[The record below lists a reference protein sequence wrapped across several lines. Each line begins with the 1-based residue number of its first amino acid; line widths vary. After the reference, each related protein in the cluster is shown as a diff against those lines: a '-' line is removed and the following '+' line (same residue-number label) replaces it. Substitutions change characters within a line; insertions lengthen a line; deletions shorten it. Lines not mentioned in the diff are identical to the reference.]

1 MSLAQVSIKRPIF
14 ITCVMIGILVGGIY
28 SFKKMSVDLFPEV
41 SIPIVT
47 VSTVY
52 QGAGPNEIET
62 LVSRPIEEEISSIA
76 GIKRLTSRNIEGI
89 SIVIVEFLSTVD
101 AKYAEQQ
108 VRDKVNIAKAS
119 LPDEIDDS
127 VIKKFDPADTPI
139 LQISLTGENIG
150 DAEMYDIADEFVKP
164 RLEQVNNV
172 GAIDIIGGRKRE
184 IHVLLDRQK
193 LRSREI
199 SVGQVAAQIGA
210 SGENIP
216 SGKVNRGGNELVF
229 RGVGEFKTVP
239 EIGDTLVNL
248 YGNEVPTRI
257 ADLGVVKDTLE
268 DETSRGYMKGKRI
281 LILQVY
287 RQAGTNTLAV
297 AEDIKKQLKKI
308 EPDLAKLPGAPKVQ
322 VIVDASTKIAD
333 NVFDVYETI
342 VIGIVLTVITVFFFL
357 GSARSTLITALSLPL
372 SLIGSFILLGAAN
385 FSINIV
391 SLLALSL
398 AVGLLID
405 DAIVVIENIYRFME
419 KGYDANEAAEKGTS
433 EIQMAAV
440 AITLVVMAVFV
451 PVAMMSGTIGQ
462 FLKQFGLTVA
472 FSMAISLFVAL
483 TIIPML
489 AAYFGGSGHAGH
501 DVNAKPGLYDKTL
514 GRMVKGFDRFQT
526 MLENLYEKFLRLT
539 LRNSIITLGV
549 TLGVFIF
556 SIFVAGRLPGEFVPD
571 DDSGETTVTLE
582 LAPGSNLDSTTKIAQ
597 EVDAIIAKNPLVDFA
612 MYFTGNVNGEAN
624 KANFFV
630 KLKDERNG
638 LTTVAYRDEL
648 RDQLA
653 HLKASANPVVKKFDA
668 SGGSG
673 GQPLTLNIVSGNP
686 EALQASADKILAKLR
701 ADKRLKDVDTN
712 FRLGKPEYQVKLK
725 PGAAKEYGINTKT
738 MGAELRAQVEGAT
751 TAKFREKGREYD
763 VRVRMTDE
771 QRDLKEMYNQVWI
784 PNINRKLVKL
794 SDVANGTTESGPA
807 SIERQ
812 DRARYIQVTA
822 GVAPGADLNA
832 VISELEK
839 DMNSGPNKLPT
850 DVRYSFAG
858 DAENMQEL
866 ATSTVVAV
874 GAGILVIYL
883 ILSSLYES
891 FITPMTIMISL
902 PLAISGAFFGLYL
915 TGKTINLFAIFG
927 FFMLIGVAGKNGIL
941 LVDYTKQLMDEGK
954 NRVDALAEAGR
965 TRLRPILM
973 TSFALIAGT
982 LPIAIGLNPASRSR
996 TSMGVTIVAGVLLST
1011 VLTLIAIPAIF
1022 TYVDR
1027 FRVWANKLG
1036 AKFTSKKKDQGHGD
1050 HKNSPKGNVN
1060 SLPPSDKNINGTPV
1074 NVHRVIE

>member
-1 MSLAQVSIKRPIF
+1 MSLATISIKRPIL
-14 ITCVMIGILVGGIY
+14 ITCVMIGILVAGIY

-52 QGAGPNEIET
+52 AGAGPNEIET
-62 LVSRPIEEEISSIA
+62 LVSRPIEEEISAIS
-76 GIKRLTSRNIEGI
+76 GIKRLTSRNLEGI
-89 SIVIVEFLSTVD
+89 SIVIVEFLSSVD

-108 VRDKVNIAKAS
+108 VRDKVNIAKGN
-119 LPDEIDDS
+119 LPKEIDDS
-127 VIKKFDPADTPI
+127 IIKKYDPADSPI
-139 LQISLTGENIG
+139 VMVSLTGTNIG
-150 DAEMYDIADEFVKP
+150 DAALYDIADEFVKP

-193 LRSREI
+193 LKSREI
-199 SVGQVAAQIGA
+199 SVGQVANQIGA

-216 SGKVNRGGNELVF
+216 SGKVNRGKDELVF
-229 RGVGEFKTVP
+229 RGVGEFKSVP
-239 EIGDTLVNL
+239 EIADTLVNL
-248 YGNEVPTRI
+248 YGNEVPTRV

-268 DETSRGYMKGKRI
+268 DEKSRGFLKGNRI

-297 AEDIKKQLKKI
+297 AADIKKQLQKI
-308 EPDLAKLPGAPKVQ
+308 SPDLAKLPGAPKVQ
-322 VIVDASTKIAD
+322 VMVDASTKIAD
-333 NVFDVYETI
+333 NVADVYETI
-342 VIGIVLTVITVFFFL
+342 VIGIILTVITVFFFL

-419 KGYDANEAAEKGTS
+419 KGYDSVEAAEKGTE

-489 AAYFGGSGHAGH
+489 AAYFGGSGHGHVEAGH
-501 DVNAKPGLYDKTL
+501 TPGLYDKTL
-514 GRMVKGFDRFQT
+514 GRVVKGFDRFQT
-526 MLENLYEKFLRLT
+526 WLENVYEKFLRLT
-539 LRNSIITLGV
+539 LRHTIITLGG
-549 TLGVFIF
+549 TLALFIF
-556 SIFVAGRLPGEFVPD
+556 SLFVATRIPGEFVPD
-571 DDSGETTVTLE
+571 DDSGESTVTLE
-582 LAPGSNLDSTTKIAQ
+582 LAPGANLDTTTKIAQ
-597 EVDAIIAKNPLVDFA
+597 EVDAIITKNPLVDYS
-612 MYFTGNVNGEAN
+612 MYFSGNVNGEAN
-624 KANFFV
+624 KASFTV
-630 KLKDERNG
+630 KLKNERNG
-638 LTTVAYRDEL
+638 LTTVQY
-648 RDQLA
+648 RDQLRSELA
-653 HLKASANPVVKKFDA
+653 YLKNEANPIVKKYDA
-668 SGGSG
+668 SGGSQ
-673 GQPLTLNIVSGNP
+673 GQPLTLNLVSGNP
-686 EALQASADKILAKLR
+686 EALQASADKVLAFLK

-712 FRLGKPEYQVKLK
+712 FRLGKPELQVKLR

-738 MGAELRAQVEGAT
+738 MGNELRAQVEGYT

-763 VRVRMTDE
+763 VRVRLTDD
-771 QRDLKEMYNQVWI
+771 QRDLKEMYNQVYI
-784 PNINRKLVKL
+784 PNINRKLVRL
-794 SDVANGTTESGPA
+794 SDVATATVESGPA

-812 DRARYIQVTA
+812 DRARYIQISA
-822 GVAPGADLNA
+822 GIALGANQSAAIADL
-832 VISELEK
+832 EKFMLE
-839 DMNSGPNKLPT
+839 GPNKLPS

-866 ATSTVVAV
+866 ATSTIVAV
-874 GAGILVIYL
+874 GFGILVIYL

-915 TGKTINLFAIFG
+915 TGKTLNLFAIFG
-927 FFMLIGVAGKNGIL
+927 VFMLIGVAGKNGIL
-941 LVDYTKQLMDEGK
+941 LVDYTKHMMALGK
-954 NRVDALAEAGR
+954 NRVDALAEAGK

-982 LPIAIGLNPASRSR
+982 IPIVIGLNPASRTR
-996 TSMGVTIVAGVLLST
+996 TSMGVTIVGGVLLST

-1027 FRVWANKLG
+1027 FRVWANNIGSKY
-1036 AKFTSKKKDQGHGD
+1036 TSKKKDKKENGKHVD
-1050 HKNSPKGNVN
+1050 VKRPV
-1060 SLPPSDKNINGTPV
+1060 PSINQSDDGTPV
-1074 NVHRVIE
+1074 NIHSVTE

>member
-1 MSLAQVSIKRPIF
+1 MSLATVSIKRPIF
-14 ITCVMIGILVGGIY
+14 ITCVMIGILVAGIY

-41 SIPIVT
+41 SIPVIT

-52 QGAGPNEIET
+52 KGAGPNEIET

-76 GIKRLTSRNIEGI
+76 GIKRLTSRNLEGI
-89 SIVIVEFLSTVD
+89 SIVIVEFLSSVD
-101 AKYAEQQ
+101 SKYAEQQ

-127 VIKKFDPADTPI
+127 IIKKFDPSDTPI
-139 LQISLTGENIG
+139 LMISLTGKDIG
-150 DAEMYDIADEFVKP
+150 DAALFDIADEFVKP

-184 IHVLLDRQK
+184 VHVLLDRQK
-193 LRSREI
+193 LRAREI
-199 SVGQVAAQIGA
+199 SVGQVASQIGA

-216 SGKVNRGGNELVF
+216 SGKVNRGESELVF
-229 RGVGEFKTVP
+229 RGVGEFRSVP
-239 EIGDTLVNL
+239 EIADTLVNL
-248 YGNEVPTRI
+248 HGNEVPTRV

-268 DETSRGYMKGKRI
+268 DEKSRGFLKGQKI

-297 AEDIKKQLKKI
+297 ADDIKKQLQKI
-308 EPDLAKLPGAPKVQ
+308 APDLAKLPGAPKLQ
-322 VIVDASTKIAD
+322 VMVDASTKISD
-333 NVFDVYETI
+333 NVADVYETI
-342 VIGIVLTVITVFFFL
+342 IIGIILTVITVFFFL

-372 SLIGSFILLGAAN
+372 SLIGAFILLGAAK

-419 KGYDANEAAEKGTS
+419 KGYDAEEAAEKGTA
-433 EIQMAAV
+433 EIQMAAT

-501 DVNAKPGLYDKTL
+501 SHNKAPSFYDKTL
-514 GRMVKGFDRFQT
+514 GRLVKGFDRFQT
-526 MLENLYEKFLRLT
+526 FLENVYEKFLRLT
-539 LRNSIITLGV
+539 LRHTLLTLGG
-549 TLGVFIF
+549 TLALFIF
-556 SIFVAGRLPGEFVPD
+556 SLYVAKHVPGEFVPD
-571 DDSGETTVTLE
+571 DDSGESTVTLE
-582 LAPGSNLDSTTKIAQ
+582 LAPGANLDTTTKIAQ
-597 EVDAIIAKNPLVDFA
+597 EVDAIITKNPLVEYS
-612 MYFTGNVNGEAN
+612 MYFSGNVNGEAN
-624 KANFFV
+624 KASFTV
-630 KLKDERNG
+630 KLKNDRNG
-638 LTTVAYRDEL
+638 LSTVDYREQLRGELAY
-648 RDQLA
+648 
-653 HLKASANPVVKKFDA
+653 LKDVANPVVKKYDA
-668 SGGSG
+668 SGGSQ
-673 GQPLTLNIVSGNP
+673 GQPLTLNLVSGDAQLLESSSN
-686 EALQASADKILAKLR
+686 KILAKLR

-712 FRLGKPEYQVKLK
+712 YRLGKPELQVKLK

-738 MGAELRAQVEGAT
+738 MGNELRAQVEGYT

-763 VRVRMTDE
+763 VRVRLMDE
-771 QRDLKEMYNQVWI
+771 QRDLKSMYNQVYI
-784 PNINRKLVKL
+784 PNINRKLVRL
-794 SDVANGTTESGPA
+794 SDVATGTTESGPA

-812 DRARYIQVTA
+812 DRARYIQITA
-822 GVAPGADLNA
+822 GLAPGADMNA
-832 VISELEK
+832 VIADLEA
-839 DMNSGPNKLPT
+839 DMKGGPNKLPS

-866 ATSTVVAV
+866 ATSTVIAV
-874 GAGILVIYL
+874 GFGILVIYL

-902 PLAISGAFFGLYL
+902 PLAMSGAFFGLYL
-915 TGKTINLFAIFG
+915 TGKTFNLFAIFG
-927 FFMLIGVAGKNGIL
+927 IFMLIGVAGKNGIL
-941 LVDYTKQLMDEGK
+941 LVDYTKHLMDAGK
-954 NRVDALAEAGR
+954 NRVDALAEAGK

-982 LPIAIGLNPASRSR
+982 IPIAIGLNPASRTR
-996 TSMGVTIVAGVLLST
+996 TSMGMTIVAGVFVST
-1011 VLTLIAIPAIF
+1011 ILTLIAIPAIF

-1027 FRVWANKLG
+1027 FRIWANKIG
-1036 AKFTSKKKDQGHGD
+1036 MKFTSKKKNHPGNDLD
-1050 HKNSPKGNVN
+1050 EKKPEYSPRPATEVAIA
-1060 SLPPSDKNINGTPV
+1060 P
-1074 NVHRVIE
+1074 NVHSVTE